1 MVARGLTPEGPV
13 DLAELGKAFDL
24 ARRSAHGDGHWGGW
38 DMVRRV
44 LVALA
49 VVALTLPLAQSSSA
63 ERANS
68 SPSAEPA
75 AVGTATWRW
84 MWRSGSQDVFG
95 PRPGITRLCNFW
107 NGRSPTVVDLAG
119 MWHWFGLDFQSDRI
133 GYPVCGSWDG
143 GQFDG
148 AGVVRGTTWYVH
160 TGDIVAPFAG
170 PERVFTYGQ
179 AGDLPL
185 VGDWNGDGIDTI
197 GVRRGN
203 TFYLRDSLSG
213 GPANRVATFGR
224 ATDIPVVGDW
234 DGDGRDTIGV
244 VRDAVWY
251 LTNTLGPSG
260 NLPPFRFGLPTDRPI
275 PGPYSSHI
283 VGVVRPTCTG
293 HVSCVWI

>member
-1 MVARGLTPEGPV
+1 
-13 DLAELGKAFDL
+13 
-24 ARRSAHGDGHWGGW
+24 
-38 DMVRRV
+38 MVRRV

-84 MWRSGSQDVFG
+84 MWRGEPGRVRSPAPASPACATSGTVGHPPWSTWPACGTGSASTSRATGSGTRSAGAGMGVNSMVPVWCAG
-95 PRPGITRLCNFW
+95 PRGTCTPVTSLHP
-107 NGRSPTVVDLAG
+107 SPVPNV
-119 MWHWFGLDFQSDRI
+119 
-133 GYPVCGSWDG
+133 
-143 GQFDG
+143 
-148 AGVVRGTTWYVH
+148 
-160 TGDIVAPFAG
+160 
-170 PERVFTYGQ
+170 VFTYGQ

-185 VGDWNGDGIDTI
+185 VGDWNGDGIDSI

-224 ATDIPVVGDW
+224 APTSPSSATGMATAATRSGSFATRSGISPTPSAH
-234 DGDGRDTIGV
+234 RATS
-244 VRDAVWY
+244 R
-251 LTNTLGPSG
+251 PSG
-260 NLPPFRFGLPTDRPI
+260 SGCPPIAPSQGLTLPP
-275 PGPYSSHI
+275 I
-283 VGVVRPTCTG
+283 VSVVRPTCTG